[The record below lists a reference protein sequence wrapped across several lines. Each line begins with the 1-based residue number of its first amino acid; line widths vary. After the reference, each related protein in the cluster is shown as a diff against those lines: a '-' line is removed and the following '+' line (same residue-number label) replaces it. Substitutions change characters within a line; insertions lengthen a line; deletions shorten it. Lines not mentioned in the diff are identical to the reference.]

1 MVKAIESCQ
10 RRFCGDALE
19 ESEESVELREDPRMD
34 DRIESTEG
42 SGSGEEER
50 VGLIGGVEK

>member
-1 MVKAIESCQ
+1 
-10 RRFCGDALE
+10 LE
-19 ESEESVELREDPRMD
+19 DEREEGEESVELREGPRMEH
-34 DRIESTEG
+34 RTGFTEG